1 MKHKSIFNLLF
12 LFSIFCFTF
21 SILPGEAAAQS
32 ASFYLSPSKGNYRI
46 GANFVVDVMINAEE
60 IFLNAA
66 QAKIFFP
73 PDRLKVIDISKQNS
87 IFSLWVQEPIF
98 SNSEGEI
105 YFVGG
110 LPTPGFRG
118 EAGKVI
124 TIIFQAKS
132 LGEAKIHFSEEI
144 IMANTPE
151 GIDIFS
157 FSQEGSFAFSQGGI
171 YAILVSDEIPE
182 ELTKDKQPPFP
193 FEIIVDDEGD
203 PTNPQPLLYFETRDE
218 LSGLSHYEIKIG
230 EEDFSRVAV
239 GETRPFRLSHLTPGI
254 HQITV
259 RAFDKA
265 GNYIDS
271 IAEVKVASIAVPE
284 ITICPG
290 TYNAGEEILYL
301 GGTALPNHTVIIF
314 LKTGDRIIKTWQVYS
329 DEKGEWFLEEDGLFK
344 PGTYQ
349 ISARA
354 KDVRGALSNFS
365 EGCIIKIFLGGLVIG
380 PLIVGYKILTLF
392 TFIILI
398 IILSGVFYLFWKI
411 KKTQRIIDREAKDL
425 KQKFYKEY
433 KELCQDIEKELEILR
448 NLRRKREITEEEK
461 NREAELLKNLADVKE
476 VFEKELKDIEEIR

>member
-1 MKHKSIFNLLF
+1 MKHKNIFNLLF
-12 LFSIFCFTF
+12 LFSIFCFTS
-21 SILPGEAAAQS
+21 SILPGEAKAQS

-46 GANFVVDVMINAEE
+46 GANFVVDVMVNAEK
-60 IFLNAA
+60 ISLNAA

-87 IFSLWVQEPIF
+87 IFSLWAQEPIF

-118 EAGKVI
+118 ETGKVI

-144 IMANTPE
+144 IMANAPE

-157 FSQEGSFAFSQGGI
+157 FSQGGSFAFSQGGI
-171 YAILVSDEIPE
+171 YAVLGSDEILE
-182 ELTKDKQPPFP
+182 ELPKDKQPPFP
-193 FEIIVDDEGD
+193 FEIIIDDEGD
-203 PTNPQPLLYFETRDE
+203 PTNPQPLLYFETTDE
-218 LSGLSHYEIKIG
+218 LSGMGYYEIKIG
-230 EEDFSRVAV
+230 EEDFFRVAV
-239 GETRPFRLSHLTPGI
+239 GETKPFRLSHLTPGI

-271 IAEVKVASIAVPE
+271 ATEVKVESIVAPE

-290 TYNAGEEILYL
+290 TYNAEEEILYV
-301 GGTALPNHTVIIF
+301 GGIALPNHTVIIF
-314 LKTGDRIIKTWQVYS
+314 LKTNDKIIKSWEVYS

-344 PGTYQ
+344 PGTYK

-354 KDVRGALSNFS
+354 KDVRGAVSNFS
-365 EGCIIKIFLGGLVIG
+365 KECIIEIFLGGFAIG
-380 PLIVGYKILTLF
+380 PWIIGYKTLTLF
-392 TFIILI
+392 TLIILI
-398 IILSGVFYLFWKI
+398 IILFGIFYLFWKI
-411 KKTQRIIDREAKDL
+411 RKNQRIIKRETQDL

-433 KELCQDIEKELEILR
+433 KELQDDILKELTILKKTRAEGEITVEEK
-448 NLRRKREITEEEK
+448 KREE
-461 NREAELLKNLADVKE
+461 ELLKNLEDVKT
-476 VFEKELKDIEEIR
+476 VLEKELKDIEEIK